1 MGDGAM
7 CRMIGIV
14 GVPDV
19 SPQLFLHFRELATS
33 GRYLSSDGPSH
44 LDGWGAGWF
53 TRDGRPKVHKSV
65 VPILD
70 RKSGFFDALAGLS
83 ADTPRI
89 ALGHLR
95 KASVGG
101 VATENTHPFEA
112 DGWLF
117 CHNGT
122 LFNADYLPL
131 RAHDPAGKTD
141 SERFFLYL
149 LEQMAEDGE
158 QGLRRGIE
166 QARQYPHTSLTFL
179 LTNGTLLVAYR
190 EIGAS
195 DEAPVAELRK
205 YYALYAQTRPN
216 TWIICS
222 EPFPM
227 GEGHWKRL
235 DEGELLIVSRD
246 AQLVRH
252 MNLRGL
258 LQASRL

>member
-1 MGDGAM
+1 
-7 CRMIGIV
+7 MIGIV
-14 GVPDV
+14 GVPEV

-53 TRDGRPKVHKSV
+53 ARDGQPRVHKSV

-70 RKSGFFDALAGLS
+70 RKSGFFSALAGLS
-83 ADTPRI
+83 ADAPRI

-122 LFNADYLPL
+122 LFNAEHLPL
-131 RAHDPAGKTD
+131 VAHDPTGRTD

-149 LEQMAEDGE
+149 LEQMAGDGE
-158 QGLRRGIE
+158 QGIRRGIK
-166 QARQYPHTSLTFL
+166 QIQRYPYTSLTFL
-179 LTNGTLLVAYR
+179 LTNGTVLIAYR

-195 DEAPVAELRK
+195 DEAPLAELRK
-205 YYALYAQTRPN
+205 YYALYAQARPN

-222 EPFPM
+222 EPLPM
-227 GEGHWKRL
+227 NGGQWKHL
-235 DEGELLIVSRD
+235 DDGELLILSRD
-246 AQLVRH
+246 AQLVRQV
-252 MNLRGL
+252 NLKES
-258 LQASRL
+258 LQTSRL